1 MIRDE
6 MNVKEKKKTFVEP
19 ELWKFSKPLDE
30 VTFQSVGSP
39 VDGGGRGSNG
49 DGCWFEIGSMCIKL

>member
-1 MIRDE
+1 VRRPKMEER
-6 MNVKEKKKTFVEP
+6 EKKKQFIEP

-39 VDGGGRGSNG
+39 VDGRGLRNNG
-49 DGCWFEIGSMCIKL
+49 DDCWFKIGSLCFKL